1 MPARISILYSVFCIK
16 VRRLAKRNTKY
27 NIQDTKYCK
36 ASGFTLIELLIVITI
51 IGILATVVLAS
62 FGGAQAKARDG
73 RRKSDLAQVK
83 RAMELAK
90 SDCKGSAYYPSP
102 SGGTT
107 VEKYNDLASY
117 LSNKNLAY
125 MSTVPKDPKD
135 SFPQQYEFQGSTP
148 DLDKCPDTDI
158 ADGDSLDYPGVT
170 DYAIWVVLE
179 RTSDSDAAD
188 SRDVCNNNK
197 PTEDPANP
205 NWTDA
210 SYAGYYVICNN

>member
-1 MPARISILYSVFCIK
+1 MRFMLKLMPARISILYSVFCIK
-16 VRRLAKRNTKY
+16 VRRLAIRNTKY

-90 SDCKGSAYYPSP
+90 SDCKGSAYYPYL
-102 SGGTT
+102 GGSNS
-107 VEKYNDLASY
+107 VGAYNNLASF
-117 LSNKNLAY
+117 LSDPDLKY

-135 SFPQQYEFQGSTP
+135 SDPQQYAYGGDVPAEAN
-148 DLDKCPDTDI
+148 KCPATDGSGTLNI
-158 ADGDSLDYPGVT
+158 EGVT
-170 DYAIWVVLE
+170 DYAIWVTLE
-179 RTSDSDAAD
+179 RTSDADATD
-188 SRDVCNNNK
+188 SRNACNGKPGSTTWNNTGYYVVCNN
-197 PTEDPANP
+197 
-205 NWTDA
+205 
-210 SYAGYYVICNN
+210 